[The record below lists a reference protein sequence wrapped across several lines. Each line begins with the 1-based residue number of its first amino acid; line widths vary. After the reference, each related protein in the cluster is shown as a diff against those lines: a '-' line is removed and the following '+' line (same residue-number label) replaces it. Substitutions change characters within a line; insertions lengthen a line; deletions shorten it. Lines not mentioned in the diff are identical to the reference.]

1 MGSSLIFSRHTI
13 VCVDRLLC
21 TMHIMHIL
29 RFYNIIYDMTI
40 AALIK
45 YSLLPWRTQHN
56 NNNTTRLQKGIPST
70 YIECC
75 SYCAYN
81 TYEHTLH
88 KTYYTTTTA
97 ILLLIIIHLTGGDVV
112 LPGRGCW
119 GFCIIIIKYVQ
130 KNPFCEHIH
139 NQHPI
144 RLNHYGSTRQTLRLA
159 ATGFFFAGFGRF
171 GNIVIL

>member
-1 MGSSLIFSRHTI
+1 
-13 VCVDRLLC
+13 
-21 TMHIMHIL
+21 
-29 RFYNIIYDMTI
+29 MTT

-45 YSLLPWRTQHN
+45 YTPYLPGGRSTIIII
-56 NNNTTRLQKGIPST
+56 RLVYRKVFHLR
-70 YIECC
+70 IERC

-81 TYEHTLH
+81 TYEHTRH

-97 ILLLIIIHLTGGDVV
+97 IILLIIIHLTGGDVV
-112 LPGRGCW
+112 LLGRGCW

-130 KNPFCEHIH
+130 KTPFVNIH